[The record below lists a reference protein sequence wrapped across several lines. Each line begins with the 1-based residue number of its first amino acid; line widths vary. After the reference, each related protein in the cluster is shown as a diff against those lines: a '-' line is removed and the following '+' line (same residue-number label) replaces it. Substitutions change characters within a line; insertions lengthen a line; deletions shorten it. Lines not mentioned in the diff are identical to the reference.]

1 MKGHYNIDT
10 SDKLLFCRERNVDY
24 DLTKHDSLDLAS
36 MYSRTNS
43 LNTVILYALSMNGT
57 VYLMM

>member
-10 SDKLLFCRERNVDY
+10 SDKLLFCRELNVDY
-24 DLTKHDSLDLAS
+24 DLRKNDSLDLAN

-43 LNTVILYALSMNGT
+43 FKYSYFIRIIN
-57 VYLMM
+57 